1 MRKLNKG
8 VLPSVLGVDGYNP
21 SAVQYDS
28 KQQTGAGT
36 EIVSADGKSGPAP
49 PKPVAAA
56 VAAAPAKSK
65 SLNTSASSAAASM
78 AGLSRVERGQKID
91 AAIQTLMK
99 YRTAGDGGNALK
111 LLLTF
116 VKNVNDNPQ
125 EMKYR
130 SINTESSAF
139 KSKLSSL
146 IGPVIILR
154 ALGFQA
160 DDEGKL
166 KLEG

>member
-21 SAVQYDS
+21 SAVQYES
-28 KQQTGAGT
+28 KVD
-36 EIVSADGKSGPAP
+36 EVNDEGKSASAP
-49 PKPVAAA
+49 SKPVPIPVA
-56 VAAAPAKSK
+56 VPVKSK
-65 SLNTSASSAAASM
+65 SASMSTSTSM
-78 AGLSRVERGQKID
+78 AGLTRVEREQKID
-91 AAIQTLMK
+91 TSIQTLMK

-116 VKNVNDNPQ
+116 VKNINDNPQ

-139 KSKLSSL
+139 KTKLSSL
-146 IGPVIILR
+146 IGPLVILR

-160 DDEGKL
+160 DEEGKL